1 MSLELTIVG
10 CAGSTA
16 GPDSAASCYLVS
28 TTDGDG
34 RTWQLV
40 LDLGSGAIGP
50 LQRHCDPVRVD
61 AVLISHGHPDHCA
74 DMGALDVLRR
84 YGPARDEDLPRI
96 PLLGPAGIDR
106 RIGDVSGSPSDRGA
120 QTYDHQPMSPGEVRS
135 IGPFTIE
142 AARADHPVPAFAY
155 LVTAGESRLLFTGD
169 TDRCA
174 EVDALAAR
182 ATAILGEA
190 GWAHREINP
199 PGVHMNG
206 DQLGRMAA
214 DAGVERLI
222 VTHIASWVDPEPTL
236 AQVREHAPH
245 AVLARSGDVHAL

>member
-1 MSLELTIVG
+1 VTLELTIVG

-28 TTDGDG
+28 AADDAG
-34 RTWQLV
+34 RTWRLV
-40 LDLGSGAIGP
+40 LDLGSGAVGP
-50 LQRHCDPVRVD
+50 LQRHCDPARVD
-61 AVLISHGHPDHCA
+61 GVVISHGHPDHCA
-74 DMGALDVLRR
+74 DLGAVDVLRR
-84 YGPARDEDLPRI
+84 YGPARDEGLPRI

-106 RIGDVSGSPSDRGA
+106 RIGDVSGNPSDRGA
-120 QTYDHQPMSPGEVRS
+120 ETYDHWPVTAGETVS

-142 AARADHPVPAFAY
+142 AARALHPVRAFAY
-155 LVTAGESRLLFTGD
+155 LIAAGDSRLLFTGD
-169 TDRCA
+169 TDRCDA
-174 EVDALAAR
+174 VDALASR

-190 GWAHREINP
+190 GWAHREVNP

-236 AQVREHAPH
+236 AQVRAHAPQ
-245 AVLARSGDVHAL
+245 AVLARPGDVHAL